1 VGEATV
7 KPPPPVASCEALAVS
22 PVVRAVAPG
31 RVNLIG
37 DHTDYNAGLA
47 LPLAVQ
53 LRTTVELRG
62 GAPGRLTIR
71 SSLGPPATVATGPGA
86 VAPSAVT
93 PAWARLAAAVVAE
106 ARWAGGGV
114 ADVVSTVPVG
124 AGLSSSAAVAV
135 ARALALGVR
144 GDPLEVARRCQR
156 AEALAGSQVGLMDPL
171 VALAAREGTCL
182 LLDLAEDSATPVP
195 FPTGAELVVV
205 HSGVERVLAD
215 TPYGRRRAE
224 CEAAAAA
231 IGRPLG
237 TAAPA
242 DLRRLADPVL
252 RRRAGH
258 VVGEC
263 RRVRELAAA
272 LAAGDLR
279 SAGTVMVESHRS
291 LAEDFECSTDEV
303 DRLVASLASAPG
315 VAGARM
321 TGGGFGGC
329 VVALAEAGAL
339 SRGPGGRAARL
350 LEGRRFWA
358 VVPSGP
364 AQVAVVPEPEPGE
377 AAADSPGRGGPP
389 A

>member
-1 VGEATV
+1 M
-7 KPPPPVASCEALAVS
+7 S

-53 LRTTVELRG
+53 LRTTVELRC
-62 GAPGRLTIR
+62 GAPGRLTVR

-86 VAPSAVT
+86 AAPSRVT

-106 ARWAGGGV
+106 AGWAGGGV

-124 AGLSSSAAVAV
+124 AGLSSSAAFAV
-135 ARALALGVR
+135 ALALAVGVR
-144 GDPLEVARRCQR
+144 GDPVEVARRCQR
-156 AEALAGSQVGLMDPL
+156 AEALAGSGVGLMDPL

-182 LLDLAEDSATPVP
+182 LLDLADDTAIPVP
-195 FPTGAELVVV
+195 FPDGAELVVV

-237 TAAPA
+237 TAGPA

-258 VVGEC
+258 VVAEC

-272 LAAGDLR
+272 LAGGDLR
-279 SAGTVMVESHRS
+279 SAGAVMAESHRS

-303 DRLVASLASAPG
+303 DRLVAALASVPG

-329 VVALAEAGAL
+329 AVALAEAGAL
-339 SRGPGGRAARL
+339 SGGPSGRPAGL

-364 AQVAVVPEPEPGE
+364 ASVSVEPEPEE
-377 AAADSPGRGGPP
+377 AAAGTPERGGPP
-389 A
+389 G